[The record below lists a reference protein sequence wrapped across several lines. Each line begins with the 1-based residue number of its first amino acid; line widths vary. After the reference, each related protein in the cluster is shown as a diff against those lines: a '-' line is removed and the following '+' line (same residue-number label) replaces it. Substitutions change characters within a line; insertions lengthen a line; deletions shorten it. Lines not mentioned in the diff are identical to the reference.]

1 MKIIILLFILIFST
15 SCYATDKS
23 TDEKAATTHSSIKAA
38 DQRPWWIGDL
48 LTVLGI
54 IVGAGIIVFQ
64 LNKQH
69 KNDIEV
75 QKENYREK
83 LRLEIYQEFY
93 TCLENANNK
102 TSDISMYAFLIT
114 SNMQN
119 YIQQRATGIN
129 PPPIKARA
137 KEFGD
142 LHFTANNT
150 IINLIKLIEKH
161 EIVSPELEVFKLA
174 FNSASHNIS
183 ESFNTLYSFLLG
195 ILPMD
200 AVDAANNPIVMN
212 VITPSEAQMGELENL
227 INAYKDCHDELGG
240 YLYDLNI
247 ELQKIFLSRL
257 FTNEVKKRQP
267 IDPNI
272 KVIST
277 APLEIEQL
285 TRYFKEESPWG
296 IHMNEVEEDV
306 RRNFNNS

>member
-1 MKIIILLFILIFST
+1 MKIFILLFALTLST
-15 SCYATDKS
+15 TCYATHKNADDTS
-23 TDEKAATTHSSIKAA
+23 YNTPPTEESSEN
-38 DQRPWWIGDL
+38 RPWWIGDL

-54 IVGAGIIVFQ
+54 IAGAGIIVFQ

-83 LRLEIYQEFY
+83 LRLDVYQEFY
-93 TCLENANNK
+93 NCLENANHK
-102 TSDISMYAFLIT
+102 ASDISMYAFLID

-119 YIQQRATGIN
+119 YIQQRASGIS
-129 PPPIKARA
+129 PPAIKARA
-137 KEFGD
+137 KEFSD
-142 LHFTANNT
+142 LHFKANNT

-174 FNSASHNIS
+174 LNSASHNIS
-183 ESFNTLYSFLLG
+183 EAFSPLYSFLLG

-200 AVDAANNPIVMN
+200 AIDAANNPIVIN
-212 VITPSEAQMGELENL
+212 VITPTEEQMSELEQL
-227 INAYKDCHDELGG
+227 INVYKNSHDDLGG

-257 FTNEVKKRQP
+257 FSNKVKTREP

-272 KVIST
+272 KVIT
-277 APLEIEQL
+277 TDPNKIDELM
-285 TRYFKEESPWG
+285 RYFKEESPWG

-306 RRNFNNS
+306 RRSFNSP